1 MLNIVESFRRWR
13 TRTAAAAAAD
23 LSRMDDRILVDIGI
37 SRSDIP
43 GVVRGLR

>member
-13 TRTAAAAAAD
+13 TRTAAVAD
-23 LSRMDDRILVDIGI
+23 LSRMDDRILVDLGI